1 MPKTADACRSTR
13 SSPRPCWQGLGWPW
27 PRRRSRPP
35 GSRREAPESW
45 VQILRFVR
53 RMADAAV
60 RRDLQG
66 PTFGEESAF
75 PAIKKRIEL
84 LEPDKAAQRWL
95 ARYRALTAVR
105 EKVKNMNDSE
115 QVRTIRWPGDP
126 ATVTAEGVDFEAVAH
141 MLGNTCCWGGR
152 SRRFYSLAQHA
163 LTVSGAIDRLGGM
176 NEEDRRVLSL
186 HALLADAWRAWV
198 REDPGAQPSGKAAA
212 QARRS
217 EKAAVIRTVLEAAR
231 LDIELPGDWADAL
244 RFTQRMAEAAVSR
257 DLPEAGTGGERSGPL
272 GGTGPLFPPL
282 KDRTRPLRPDRAAT
296 LWLER
301 FGELSEPPQGDT
313 ER

>member
-1 MPKTADACRSTR
+1 
-13 SSPRPCWQGLGWPW
+13 
-27 PRRRSRPP
+27 
-35 GSRREAPESW
+35 
-45 VQILRFVR
+45 
-53 RMADAAV
+53 
-60 RRDLQG
+60 
-66 PTFGEESAF
+66 
-75 PAIKKRIEL
+75 
-84 LEPDKAAQRWL
+84 
-95 ARYRALTAVR
+95 
-105 EKVKNMNDSE
+105 MNDSE
-115 QVRTIRWPGDP
+115 QVRTLRWPGDP
-126 ATVTAEGVDFEAVAH
+126 ATVAAESVDFEGVAH

-198 REDPGAQPSGKAAA
+198 REDPGTRSSGKAAA

-217 EKAAVIRTVLEAAR
+217 AKAAVRRAVLEAAR

-296 LWLER
+296 LWFER
-301 FGELSEPPQGDT
+301 FGELSERPQRDP